1 MQREGK
7 TEMRMDTREPAVAH
21 RARIDRVRSP
31 NTGGPGQLTGPS
43 DGVGGTR
50 ENAGGIGSL
59 VFVEVGV
66 G

>member
-1 MQREGK
+1 
-7 TEMRMDTREPAVAH
+7 MRMDTREPAVAPLAH
-21 RARIDRVRSP
+21 RARIERVRSP
-31 NTGGPGQLTGPS
+31 NTGGPGQLTDAS

-66 G
+66 E